1 LRKSSDL
8 KAQQKIYELWP
19 KLLELVGTNTKEGRQ
34 LASGLCHWAAYI
46 TDLNSEPVSW
56 LLEVAPY
63 AQENHNAYILL
74 ESLARLS
81 DKFPFKVGEV
91 WEKMLTNRL
100 DDYPDE
106 AIKTMFENLISEGSD
121 GKRVAKNIASLYLAH
136 GSSRPNEWLTEI
148 LINTK

>member
-1 LRKSSDL
+1 MF
-8 KAQQKIYELWP
+8 
-19 KLLELVGTNTKEGRQ
+19 
-34 LASGLCHWAAYI
+34 
-46 TDLNSEPVSW
+46 W

-106 AIKTMFENLISEGSD
+106 AIKIMFRNFISEGSN
-121 GKRVAKNIASLYLAH
+121 GKRLAKGIVSSYMAYGA
-136 GSSRPNEWLTEI
+136 SRPNEWLNE
-148 LINTK
+148 LLVVN